1 MTINI
6 VADGGGERAETMLAR
21 VRQLLDLELSIA
33 ELVGVAVLLAGPYLL
48 VGLAWTIAHAQ
59 ALDGLRS
66 VELAVSL
73 LGSIALWPAL
83 LLANVC
89 LS

>member
-6 VADGGGERAETMLAR
+6 ETMLAR
-21 VRQLLDLELSIA
+21 VRQLLDVELSIA
-33 ELVGVAVLLAGPYLL
+33 ELVGGAVLLAAPYLL
-48 VGLAWTIAHAQ
+48 VGLGWTITHAQ
-59 ALDGLRS
+59 ALHGLRGP
-66 VELAVSL
+66 ELTVSL

-89 LS
+89 LG

>member
-6 VADGGGERAETMLAR
+6 ETMLAR
-21 VRQLLDLELSIA
+21 VRQLLEFELSIA

-48 VGLAWTIAHAQ
+48 LGLGWTITHAH
-59 ALDGLRS
+59 ALDGLGGL
-66 VELAVSL
+66 ELAISV

-89 LS
+89 LG

>member
-6 VADGGGERAETMLAR
+6 VADGDSERAETMLAR
-21 VRQLLDLELSIA
+21 VRQLLDVELSIA

-48 VGLAWTIAHAQ
+48 VGLGWTITHAH
-59 ALDGLRS
+59 ALDGLRGL
-66 VELAVSL
+66 ELAVSL

-83 LLANVC
+83 VFAHVC
-89 LS
+89 LG

>member
-6 VADGGGERAETMLAR
+6 VTMLAR
-21 VRQLLDLELSIA
+21 VRQLLEFEVSIA
-33 ELVGVAVLLAGPYLL
+33 ELVGVAVLVAGPYLL
-48 VGLAWTIAHAQ
+48 FGLGWTITHAQ
-59 ALDGLRS
+59 TLHGLRGL
-66 VELAVSL
+66 ELTVSL

-83 LLANVC
+83 VLANVC

>member
-6 VADGGGERAETMLAR
+6 DTMLAR
-21 VRQLLDLELSIA
+21 VRQLLEFELSIA
-33 ELVGVAVLLAGPYLL
+33 ELVGGAVLLAVPYLL
-48 VGLAWTIAHAQ
+48 VGLGWTITHAQ
-59 ALDGLRS
+59 ALHGLRGL
-66 VELAVSL
+66 ELAVSL

-89 LS
+89 LA